1 MGHSEF
7 NQIKTF
13 PFLLKVMDFGN
24 RKARLS
30 ILFMGSGLVPFS
42 GLGNT
47 EKRVE
52 ENNNRRIYFIKKML
66 SEIVIGEQFKE

>member
-1 MGHSEF
+1 
-7 NQIKTF
+7 
-13 PFLLKVMDFGN
+13 
-24 RKARLS
+24 
-30 ILFMGSGLVPFS
+30 MGSGLVPFS